1 MRLDSDYFFFQSFVI
16 LIKWITLRYDKVRWY
31 AIVFYDYQIFV
42 LMDTS
47 LDMSPNRVVAFL
59 GKPCREFTKADIVRY
74 IKENGIRMVNFMYP
88 AGDGRLKTL
97 NFVINSAAYLD
108 AILTC
113 GERVD
118 GSSLFPF
125 IEAGSSDL
133 YVLPRFS
140 TAFVD
145 PFAEIPTL
153 SMLCSYFNKDGEPLE
168 SSPENTLRKACRAFN
183 EVTGLQF
190 QAMGELEYYVIAPD
204 CGMFHATDQ
213 KGYHESA
220 PYAKF
225 NDFRTEC
232 MAYIAQAG
240 GQIKYGHSEV
250 GNFTIDDMV
259 YEQNEIE
266 FLPVPAEE
274 AADQLMIAKWII
286 RNLAYKYGYDVTF
299 APKITAG
306 KAGSGLHVHMRLM
319 NDGVNVMLDGEG
331 KLSQNAR
338 RAIAGMMV
346 LAPSITAF
354 GNTNPT
360 SYFRLVPHQEAPT
373 NICWGDRNRSV
384 LVRVPLGWAAKS
396 DMCRIANPLEGESN
410 YDTTMKQTVEM
421 RSPDGSADLYQ
432 LIAGLAV
439 ACRHGFELENA
450 LEIAERT
457 YVNVN
462 IHQKENESKLAML
475 EQLPDS
481 CAASAD
487 CLERQRA
494 VFEQYNVFSP
504 AMIDG
509 IIKRLRSYDDRT
521 LRADIGDNR
530 DEMLKLVQRYFHC
543 G

>member
-1 MRLDSDYFFFQSFVI
+1 MNRELA
-16 LIKWITLRYDKVRWY
+16 LN
-31 AIVFYDYQIFV
+31 
-42 LMDTS
+42 
-47 LDMSPNRVVAFL
+47 PNKVVAFL
-59 GKPCREFTKADIVRY
+59 GKSNKEFTKADIINY
-74 IKENGIRMVNFMYP
+74 IEQNGIQMVNFMYP

-97 NFVINSAAYLD
+97 NFVINNLEYLD

-140 TAFVD
+140 TAFLD
-145 PFAEIPTL
+145 PFAQLPTL
-153 SMLCSYFNKDGEPLE
+153 SMLCTYFNKDGQMLE
-168 SSPENTLRKACRAFN
+168 SSPENTLRKACKAFN
-183 EVTGLQF
+183 DVTGMQF
-190 QAMGELEYYVIAPD
+190 EAMGELEYYVIAPD
-204 CGMFHATDQ
+204 EGLFPATDQ

-225 NDFRTEC
+225 NEFRTQC

-240 GQIKYGHSEV
+240 GKIKYGHSEV
-250 GNFTIDDMV
+250 GNFTIDGLV

-266 FLPVPAEE
+266 FLPTAAED

-286 RNLAYKYGYDVTF
+286 RNLAYQYGYDITF

-306 KAGSGLHVHMRLM
+306 KAGSGLHIHMRIVK
-319 NDGVNVMLDGEG
+319 DGVNQMLDGG
-331 KLSQNAR
+331 TLSEIAR
-338 RAIAGMMV
+338 KAIAGMMT

-396 DMCRIANPLEGESN
+396 DMCRLANPLEGESH
-410 YDTTMKQTVEM
+410 YDTTQKQTVEM
-421 RSPDGSADLYQ
+421 RSPDGSADIYQ

-439 ACRHGFELENA
+439 ACRYGFEMDNA
-450 LEIAERT
+450 LEVAQKT

-462 IHQKENESKLAML
+462 IHQKENADRLNSLAC
-475 EQLPDS
+475 LPDS
-481 CAASAD
+481 CAASAV
-487 CLERQRA
+487 CLEEQRTA
-494 VFEQYNVFSP
+494 FEKHNVFSP

-509 IIKRLRSYDDRT
+509 IIKRLKSYNDKT
-521 LRADIGDNR
+521 LRADIAD
-530 DEMLKLVQRYFHC
+530 DKDKMLSLVHQYFHC

>member
-1 MRLDSDYFFFQSFVI
+1 MMNQEL
-16 LIKWITLRYDKVRWY
+16 L
-31 AIVFYDYQIFV
+31 
-42 LMDTS
+42 
-47 LDMSPNRVVAFL
+47 MSPNRLVTFL
-59 GKPCREFTKADIVRY
+59 QKPAAEFTKADIINY
-74 IKENGIRMVNFMYP
+74 IQQNEIRMVNFMYP
-88 AGDGRLKTL
+88 AADGRLKTL
-97 NFVINSAAYLD
+97 NFVINNASYLD

-133 YVLPRFS
+133 YVIPRFR

-153 SMLCSYFNKDGEPLE
+153 VMLCSFFNKDGEPLE
-168 SSPENTLRKACRAFN
+168 SSPEYTLHKACKAFTD
-183 EVTGLQF
+183 VTGMEF
-190 QAMGELEYYVIAPD
+190 QAMGELEYYVISENDGLFP
-204 CGMFHATDQ
+204 ATDQ
-213 KGYHESA
+213 RGYHESG

-225 NDFRTEC
+225 NDFRTQC
-232 MAYIAQAG
+232 MSYIAQTG

-250 GNFTIDDMV
+250 GNFMLDGKV

-266 FLPVPAEE
+266 FLPVNAEN
-274 AADQLMIAKWII
+274 AADQLMIAKWVI
-286 RNLAYKYGYDVTF
+286 RNLAYQYGYDITF
-299 APKITAG
+299 APKITVG
-306 KAGSGLHVHMRLM
+306 KAGSGLHIHMRMLKDGQNQM
-319 NDGVNVMLDGEG
+319 LKDGV
-331 KLSQNAR
+331 LSDTAR
-338 RAIAGMMV
+338 KAIAGMMQ

-373 NICWGDRNRSV
+373 NVCWGDRNRSV
-384 LVRVPLGWAAKS
+384 LVRVPLGWSAQT
-396 DMCRIANPLEGESN
+396 DMCALANPLESDSN
-410 YDTTMKQTVEM
+410 YDTTQKQTVEM

-432 LIAGLAV
+432 LLAGLAV
-439 ACRHGFELENA
+439 ACRHGFEIENA
-450 LEIAERT
+450 LAIAEQT

-462 IHQKENESKLAML
+462 NHQKENADKLKAL
-475 EQLPDS
+475 AQLPDS

-487 CLERQRA
+487 CLQKQRT

-509 IIKRLRSYDDRT
+509 IISRLRSYNDAT
-521 LRADIGDNR
+521 LRKDIQDKPE
-530 DEMLKLVQRYFHC
+530 EMLALVSKFFHC

>member
-1 MRLDSDYFFFQSFVI
+1 MNEKLS
-16 LIKWITLRYDKVRWY
+16 
-31 AIVFYDYQIFV
+31 
-42 LMDTS
+42 
-47 LDMSPNRVVAFL
+47 MSANKLVAFL
-59 GKPCREFTKADIVRY
+59 QKPSSMFTKEDI
-74 IKENGIRMVNFMYP
+74 ISFIQQNDIRMVNFMYP
-88 AGDGRLKTL
+88 ARDGRLKTL
-97 NFVINSAAYLD
+97 NFVITDLAYLN

-118 GSSLFPF
+118 GSSLFSF

-133 YVLPRFS
+133 YVIPRFR

-153 SMLCSYFNKDGEPLE
+153 SMLCSFFNKDGEPLE
-168 SSPENTLRKACRAFN
+168 SAPEHTLHKASKAFTK
-183 EVTGLQF
+183 VTGMQF

-204 CGMFHATDQ
+204 AGVFEATDQ
-213 KGYHESA
+213 RGYHESG

-225 NDFRTEC
+225 NEFRTQC
-232 MAYIAQAG
+232 MSYIAQAG

-250 GNFTIDDMV
+250 GNFTLDGYI

-266 FLPVPAEE
+266 FLPVDVEQ

-286 RNLAYKYGYDVTF
+286 RNLAYKLGYNVTF

-306 KAGSGLHVHMRLM
+306 KAGSGLHIHMRM
-319 NDGVNVMLDGEG
+319 MKDGKNVMLEDGA
-331 KLSQNAR
+331 LSQTAR
-338 RAIAGMMV
+338 KAIAGMME

-373 NICWGDRNRSV
+373 NVCWGDRNRSV
-384 LVRVPLGWAAKS
+384 LVRVPLGWSAKT
-396 DMCRIANPLEGESN
+396 DMCMLANPLEKESHF
-410 YDTTMKQTVEM
+410 DTSIKQTVEM

-432 LIAGLAV
+432 LLSGLAV
-439 ACRHGFELENA
+439 ACRHGFELDNA

-462 IHQKENESKLAML
+462 IHQKENEGKLKSLA
-475 EQLPDS
+475 QLPDS
-481 CAASAD
+481 CEASAD
-487 CLERQRA
+487 CLEKQRA

-509 IIKRLRSYDDRT
+509 ILRKLRSYKDRT
-521 LRADIGDNR
+521 LRADLKEDR
-530 DEMLKLVQRYFHC
+530 EAMLKLVHEYFHC

>member
-1 MRLDSDYFFFQSFVI
+1 MMNQEL
-16 LIKWITLRYDKVRWY
+16 L
-31 AIVFYDYQIFV
+31 
-42 LMDTS
+42 
-47 LDMSPNRVVAFL
+47 MSPNRLVTFL
-59 GKPCREFTKADIVRY
+59 QKPAAEFTKADIINY
-74 IKENGIRMVNFMYP
+74 IQQNEIRMVNFMYP
-88 AGDGRLKTL
+88 AADGRLKTL
-97 NFVINSAAYLD
+97 NFVINNASYLD

-133 YVLPRFS
+133 YVIPRFR

-153 SMLCSYFNKDGEPLE
+153 VMLCSFFNKDGEPLE
-168 SSPENTLRKACRAFN
+168 SSPEYTLHKACKAFTD
-183 EVTGLQF
+183 VTGMEF
-190 QAMGELEYYVIAPD
+190 QAMGELEYYVISEDDGLIP
-204 CGMFHATDQ
+204 ATDQ
-213 KGYHESA
+213 RGYHESG

-225 NDFRTEC
+225 NDFRTQC
-232 MAYIAQAG
+232 MSYIAQTG

-250 GNFTIDDMV
+250 GNFMLDGKV

-266 FLPVPAEE
+266 FLPVNAEN
-274 AADQLMIAKWII
+274 AADQLMIAKWVI
-286 RNLAYKYGYDVTF
+286 RNLAYQYGYDITF
-299 APKITAG
+299 APKITVG
-306 KAGSGLHVHMRLM
+306 KAGSGLHIHMRM
-319 NDGVNVMLDGEG
+319 MKDGQNQMLKDGA
-331 KLSQNAR
+331 LSDTAR
-338 RAIAGMMV
+338 KAIAGMMQ

-373 NICWGDRNRSV
+373 NVCWGDRNRSV
-384 LVRVPLGWAAKS
+384 LVRVPLGWSAQT
-396 DMCRIANPLEGESN
+396 DMCALANPLESDSN
-410 YDTTMKQTVEM
+410 YDTTQKQTVEM

-432 LIAGLAV
+432 LLAGLAV
-439 ACRHGFELENA
+439 ACRHGFEIENA
-450 LEIAERT
+450 LAIAEQT

-462 IHQKENESKLAML
+462 IHQKENADKLKAL
-475 EQLPDS
+475 AQLPDS

-487 CLERQRA
+487 CLQKQRT

-509 IIKRLRSYDDRT
+509 IISRLRSYNDAT
-521 LRADIGDNR
+521 LRKDIQDKPE
-530 DEMLKLVQRYFHC
+530 EMLALVSKFFHC

>member
-1 MRLDSDYFFFQSFVI
+1 MKQELE
-16 LIKWITLRYDKVRWY
+16 LN
-31 AIVFYDYQIFV
+31 
-42 LMDTS
+42 
-47 LDMSPNRVVAFL
+47 PNKVVAFL
-59 GKPCREFTKADIVRY
+59 GKPAKEFTKADIVRY
-74 IKENGIRMVNFMYP
+74 ITENGVRMVNFMYP

-97 NFVINSAAYLD
+97 NFVINNAAYLD
-108 AILTC
+108 AILSC

-133 YVLPRFS
+133 YVVPRFS
-140 TAFVD
+140 SAFLD

-153 SMLCSYFNKDGEPLE
+153 TMLCSFFNKDGEPLA
-168 SSPENTLRKACRAFN
+168 SAPRYTLLKACAAFE
-183 EVTGLQF
+183 EVTGMQF
-190 QAMGELEYYVIAPD
+190 EAMGELEYYVIAED
-204 CGMFHATDQ
+204 CGLFPATDQ

-225 NDFRTEC
+225 NEFRTEC

-250 GNFTIDDMV
+250 GNFTIDGLI

-266 FLPVPAEE
+266 FLPVAAAD
-274 AADQLMIAKWII
+274 AADQLVIAKWII
-286 RNLAYKYGYDVTF
+286 RNLAYRYGFDVTF

-306 KAGSGLHVHMRLM
+306 KAGSGLHIHMRIM
-319 NDGVNVMLDGEG
+319 KDGKNMMLDGG
-331 KLSQNAR
+331 VLSATAR
-338 RAIAGMMV
+338 KAIAGMME

-410 YDTTMKQTVEM
+410 YDTSQKQTVEM
-421 RSPDGSADLYQ
+421 RSPDGSADVYE

-439 ACRHGFELENA
+439 ACRYGFELENA

-457 YVNVN
+457 YVNIN
-462 IHQKENESKLAML
+462 IHLKENEEKLKGLA
-475 EQLPDS
+475 QLPDS

-494 VFEQYNVFSP
+494 IFESRGVFSP

-509 IIKRLRSYDDRT
+509 IIKSLRSFNDRT
-521 LRADIGDNR
+521 LREDIGNDR
-530 DEMLKLVQRYFHC
+530 DKMLELVHRYFHC

>member
-1 MRLDSDYFFFQSFVI
+1 
-16 LIKWITLRYDKVRWY
+16 
-31 AIVFYDYQIFV
+31 
-42 LMDTS
+42 
-47 LDMSPNRVVAFL
+47 MSKELELCPNKLVGFL
-59 GKPCREFTKADIVRY
+59 NKPSKEFTKADIVRF
-74 IKENGIRMVNFMYP
+74 ITENDIQMVNFMYP

-97 NFVINSAAYLD
+97 NFVINNAAYLD

-153 SMLCSYFNKDGEPLE
+153 AMLCSYFNKDGELLE
-168 SSPENTLRKACRAFN
+168 SSPENTLRKACKAFTD
-183 EVTGLQF
+183 VTGMEF

-204 CGMFHATDQ
+204 CGMFPATDQ

-225 NDFRTEC
+225 NEFRQQC

-250 GNFTIDDMV
+250 GNFTINDV
-259 YEQNEIE
+259 TYEQNEIE
-266 FLPVPAEE
+266 FLPVDAEN

-286 RNLAYKYGYDVTF
+286 RNLAYQYGYDITF
-299 APKITAG
+299 APKITTG
-306 KAGSGLHVHMRLM
+306 KAGSGLHVHMRIVK
-319 NDGVNVMLDGEG
+319 DGQNQMLDGG
-331 KLSQNAR
+331 VLSATAR
-338 RAIAGMMV
+338 KAIAGMME

-396 DMCRIANPLEGESN
+396 DMCKIANPLEAESN
-410 YDTTMKQTVEM
+410 YDTSQKQTVEM
-421 RSPDGSADLYQ
+421 RSPDGSADVYQ

-439 ACRHGFELENA
+439 ACRHGFEMENA
-450 LEIAERT
+450 LEVAEKT

-462 IHQKENESKLAML
+462 IHQKENEAKLKDLA
-475 EQLPDS
+475 QLPDS
-481 CAASAD
+481 CEASAD
-487 CLERQRA
+487 CLERQRK
-494 VFEQYNVFSP
+494 VFEQHNVFSP

-509 IIKRLRSYDDRT
+509 IIKRLRSYGDKT
-521 LRADIGDNR
+521 LRQEIDGNQE
-530 DEMLKLVQRYFHC
+530 EMLKLVNRYFHC

>member
-1 MRLDSDYFFFQSFVI
+1 MMNQELS
-16 LIKWITLRYDKVRWY
+16 
-31 AIVFYDYQIFV
+31 
-42 LMDTS
+42 
-47 LDMSPNRVVAFL
+47 MSPNLLVAAL
-59 GKPCREFTKADIVRY
+59 RKPASEFTKADIISY
-74 IKENGIRMVNFMYP
+74 IKENDIRMVNFMYP
-88 AGDGRLKTL
+88 AADGRLKTL
-97 NFVINSAAYLD
+97 NFVINNEAYLD

-133 YVLPRFS
+133 YVLPRFR
-140 TAFVD
+140 TAFID
-145 PFAEIPTL
+145 PFSELPTL

-168 SSPENTLRKACRAFN
+168 SSPEYTLRKACHAFTD
-183 EVTGLQF
+183 VTGMEF
-190 QAMGELEYYVIAPD
+190 QAMGELEYYVISENTGLFP
-204 CGMFHATDQ
+204 ATDQ
-213 KGYHESA
+213 RGYHESA

-232 MAYIAQAG
+232 MSYIAQAG

-250 GNFTIDDMV
+250 GNFTLGNKI

-266 FLPVPAEE
+266 FLPVRADL

-286 RNLAYKYGYDVTF
+286 RNLAYQYGYDITF
-299 APKITAG
+299 APKITVG
-306 KAGSGLHVHMRLM
+306 KAGSGLHIHMRIVK
-319 NDGVNVMLDGEG
+319 DGQNQMLESGV
-331 KLSQNAR
+331 LSATAR
-338 RAIAGMMV
+338 KAIAGMMQV
-346 LAPSITAF
+346 AASITAF

-384 LVRVPLGWAAKS
+384 LVRVPLGWSAKA
-396 DMCRIANPLEGESN
+396 DMCMLANPLEAPSH
-410 YDTTMKQTVEM
+410 YDTTQKQTVEM

-439 ACRHGFELENA
+439 ACRHGFEMDDA
-450 LEIAERT
+450 LDVAEKT

-462 IHQKENESKLAML
+462 IHKKENEDKLNQLA
-475 EQLPDS
+475 QLPDS

-487 CLERQRA
+487 CLEKQREI
-494 VFEQYNVFSP
+494 FEKYRVFSP

-509 IIKRLRSYDDRT
+509 ILARLRSYDDRT
-521 LRADIGDNR
+521 LRAELQDKPE
-530 DEMLKLVQRYFHC
+530 EMLKLVEKYFHC